1 MTESLEQMLTK
12 HGYTELRDINGMTC
26 GLCRFI
32 YTVGVCYGLD
42 DTGYVG
48 RYCFESA
55 GYASL
60 FLRDWDGL
68 TTPEVG
74 IDGCTAIK

>member
-1 MTESLEQMLTK
+1 MSKLEQTLTEN
-12 HGYTELRDINGMTC
+12 GYEEIRIINGMVC
-26 GLCRFI
+26 GIHRFI
-32 YTVGVCYGLD
+32 YTCGVCYGLD

-48 RYCFESA
+48 RYCFDSA

-68 TTPEVG
+68 TTPEIGV
-74 IDGCTAIK
+74 DGCTAIK